1 MDGRRGR
8 LHPLAAF
15 AARASLALALLALA
29 FAALR
34 IPWQPDPIL
43 LLAFAAL
50 VLGAS
55 LARPHAAVL
64 LAVAAL
70 PLLPILGNL
79 AAGPWVAP
87 AELVLLLLAAATLLR
102 GGPPDLSAP
111 LARALAISTAAMA
124 TGAVAATL
132 AAVAPAELPAAVR
145 ELASSFFS
153 AGSAHAA
160 APLRAALVHAC
171 GLLGFLLFR
180 RVAAGKGE
188 GAPLAALVAGLAL
201 VGAFAVVEAST
212 GLKLWSSAHY
222 EALSAGLRVP
232 STLPDYNATGAVM
245 ALGLFP
251 ALALALTARGA
262 RKLAWGLAAGLLL
275 AGLLLSGSRTAWLAV
290 LLAGGATLLGALLA
304 RRKEA
309 RGGGRRLLLGA
320 TLAGGL
326 AVATVAAWPGDV
338 GALLRRRAATLLE
351 PEATLKAVRA
361 GRLGFWTAG
370 ARMVAEHPVAG
381 VGPGRAPARFDEFC
395 DPGFP
400 VRNEN
405 LHNYFLQAVAENGL
419 PGGLLVLL
427 PFVPLALLLGRSL
440 VSGAA
445 FGSPAAAL
453 APGLLAF
460 AATGVASHPWL
471 LPELQ
476 ALFWGGAALLPG
488 ATAPADPPNRFR
500 RLRVLSL
507 AVLALWGGLVL
518 VSRPG
523 EERGRWGFG
532 EWSAEGAERPYF
544 WIGPHALVPVEVPE
558 GERVRVRLRGMREGL
573 GRRPLVVALRLDGG
587 PVRKISVA
595 GRAWQD
601 VVVERGPLRPGIGP
615 ARGGLLAV
623 EASRGFSPAREGRGD
638 RRVLALQL
646 ARPSLLPA
654 SETLP

>member
-8 LHPLAAF
+8 LLPLAAF

-34 IPWQPDPIL
+34 VPWQPDPVL
-43 LLAFAAL
+43 LLAFAAA

-55 LARPHAAVL
+55 LARPCGAAL
-64 LAVAAL
+64 LVVVAL
-70 PLLPILGNL
+70 PLLPIFGNL
-79 AAGPWVAP
+79 LAGPWVAP
-87 AELVLLLLAAATLLR
+87 AELVLLLLAAAVLLR
-102 GGPPDLSAP
+102 GGLPDASAP
-111 LARALAISTAAMA
+111 LPRALALSTAAMA
-124 TGAVAATL
+124 AGALAATL

-145 ELASSFFS
+145 EVASSFFS
-153 AGSAHAA
+153 AGSDHAA

-201 VGAFAVVEAST
+201 VGAFAVVEAAT
-212 GLKLWSSAHY
+212 GLKLWSPAHY

-232 STLPDYNATGAVM
+232 STLPDYNATGAAM

-251 ALALALTARGA
+251 ALALALEARGA
-262 RKLAWGLAAGLLL
+262 RRLAWGLAAGLLL
-275 AGLLLSGSRTAWLAV
+275 AGLLLSGSRTAWLAA

-320 TLAGGL
+320 SLAAAL
-326 AVATVAAWPGDV
+326 AVAAVAAWPGDV

-351 PEATLKAVRA
+351 PEATLKAIRA

-381 VGPGRAPARFDEFC
+381 VGPARVPARFDEFRE
-395 DPGFP
+395 PSFP
-400 VRNEN
+400 VRAEN
-405 LHNYFLQAVAENGL
+405 LHNYFLQAVAENGV

-440 VSGAA
+440 ASGAA
-445 FGSPAAAL
+445 FASPAGAL

-476 ALFWGGAALLPG
+476 LLFWGAAALLPG
-488 ATAPADPPNRFR
+488 ATAGPASGARAR
-500 RLRVLSL
+500 RAGVFALAALASWGSWVLL
-507 AVLALWGGLVL
+507 
-518 VSRPG
+518 SRPG
-523 EERGRWGFG
+523 EERGLRGAG
-532 EWSAEGAERPYF
+532 EWSAEGAEKPYF
-544 WIGPHALVPVEVPE
+544 WIGPRALVPVEVPE
-558 GERVRVRLRGMREGL
+558 GERVRVRLRGMQEGL

-587 PVRKISVA
+587 PVRKVSVSA
-595 GRAWQD
+595 RAWQD
-601 VVVERGPLRPGIGP
+601 VVVERGPLRPGNGP

-623 EASRGFSPAREGRGD
+623 EASRGFVPAGDGRGD

-646 ARPSLLPA
+646 ARPPLRPATEALP
-654 SETLP
+654 